1 MKTIMTTDFTA
12 TIMVDQT
19 PAEAFD
25 AIANVRGWWTESF
38 KGSAKSLN
46 DVFSVQFGDTFVDFK
61 IVECTPERRVVWRV
75 TDCNLHWLADKQ
87 EWKGT
92 QVVWDIVP
100 VGNATEIVMTHIGL
114 IPEIECFEN
123 CKQGWNFFVGESLLK
138 LLTEKKGMPGAAR
151 DDRDQ

>member
-1 MKTIMTTDFTA
+1 MTTDFTA

-46 DVFSVQFGDTFVDFK
+46 DVFSVQFGETFVDFK
-61 IVECTPERRVVWRV
+61 IAECIPEKKVVWLV
-75 TDCNLHWLADKQ
+75 TNCNLHWLADKQ

-100 VGNATEIVMTHIGL
+100 VGKATEIVMTHIGL
-114 IPEIECFEN
+114 VPEIECFEN
-123 CKQGWNFFVGESLLK
+123 CKKGWTFFIGESLFK
-138 LLTEKKGMPGAAR
+138 LLTEKKGLPGAAR
-151 DDRDQ
+151 DDRG